1 MTAIDYTKLNK
12 IQKIAA
18 FLIIIGPD
26 AAAEVMKQFETS
38 QLELI
43 CREMA
48 HLDFIDQ
55 TTQRKLLAEFGTL
68 VASGVNSILGGVSY
82 AQAALGKAKGDY
94 TASSILKRFAPT
106 TPTFEAGED
115 IRQMEGRQVLNLIKS
130 EQPQTIAFVLSYMDV
145 SKAAEIVTML
155 APELREE
162 VVERLGEMEA
172 TSRDVVG
179 KIARNLN
186 SRFDKNS
193 LQQVVHRSG
202 GVKTVASLLNALDKE
217 TRKTLLTRMEERNA
231 QLGALIRK
239 EVFSFDDLVQ
249 LEPGDMQRVM
259 REVDMSDLAIALKAS
274 KPALVEAVL
283 KAVSKRAA
291 ESLKEE
297 IQMMA
302 SKKPK
307 EVEFAQDK
315 IIQIVRRLE
324 EAEEITFDGG
334 STDNV

>member
-1 MTAIDYTKLNK
+1 MAAQDYSQFTK

-26 AAAEVMKQFETS
+26 TAAEVMKQFETS

-55 TTQRKLLAEFGTL
+55 NIQRKLLIEFGGL
-68 VASGVNSILGGVSY
+68 VTGGVKSILGGVSY

-106 TPTFEAGED
+106 PTFEAGEE
-115 IRQMEGRQVLNLIKS
+115 IRQMESRQVLNLIKS
-130 EQPQTIAFVLSYMDV
+130 EQPQTIAFVLSYMDAA
-145 SKAAEIVTML
+145 KAAEIVAML
-155 APELREE
+155 APELRED

-179 KIARNLN
+179 KIAKNLN

-202 GVKTVASLLNALDKE
+202 GVKTVAGLLNALDKE

-231 QLGALIRK
+231 PLGAQIRK

-249 LEPGDMQRVM
+249 LEAGDMQRVM
-259 REVDMSDLAIALKAS
+259 REVDMNDLALALKGS

-302 SKKPK
+302 SKKPR
-307 EVEFAQDK
+307 EIEAAQDRV
-315 IIQIVRRLE
+315 IQVVRRLE

-334 STDNV
+334 GAENV

>member
-1 MTAIDYTKLNK
+1 MTALDYNQFTK

-18 FLIIIGPD
+18 FLIVIGPD

-55 TTQRKLLAEFGTL
+55 SVQRKLLSEFGNL
-68 VASGVNSILGGVSY
+68 VAAGVNSILGGVTY

-94 TASSILKRFAPT
+94 TASSILKRFAP
-106 TPTFEAGED
+106 PPSTFEAGED
-115 IRQMEGRQVLNLIKS
+115 IRQMESRQVLNLIKS
-130 EQPQTIAFVLSYMDV
+130 EQPQTIAFVLSYMDTA
-145 SKAAEIVTML
+145 KAAEIVTLL
-155 APELREE
+155 APEVRED
-162 VVERLGEMEA
+162 VVERLGSMEA
-172 TSRDVVG
+172 TSRDVVS

-186 SRFDKNS
+186 SRSDKNS

-202 GVKTVASLLNALDKE
+202 GVKAVAGLLNALDKE
-217 TRKTLLTRMEERNA
+217 TRKTLLTRIEERNS
-231 QLGALIRK
+231 QLGAQIRK

-249 LEPGDMQRVM
+249 LDPGDMQRVM
-259 REVDMSDLAIALKAS
+259 REVDMGDLALALKTA
-274 KPALVEAVL
+274 KPALVEAVM
-283 KAVSKRAA
+283 KSISKRAA

-297 IQMMA
+297 IGMMG
-302 SKKPK
+302 SKKQK
-307 EVEFAQDK
+307 DVEGSQDK

-334 STDNV
+334 GGNA